1 MFDPS
6 SSEPR
11 TAPAAGPDGRP
22 YPDGATEAA
31 PPAPTPEPEEA
42 MMGCRVT
49 VRCAWDEAAGLYVVS
64 DSSLPG
70 LAAQGPT
77 MQALMCDLPGNVRDL
92 LGLAPDAYI
101 DVFIERVTR

>member
-1 MFDPS
+1 M
-6 SSEPR
+6 
-11 TAPAAGPDGRP
+11 
-22 YPDGATEAA
+22 
-31 PPAPTPEPEEA
+31 
-42 MMGCRVT
+42 
-49 VRCAWDEAAGLYVVS
+49 S

-101 DVFIERVTR
+101 DVFVERVTR